1 MKAKYITAALIF
13 VFINTISCTSQSK
26 DSKQPN
32 NADNKTV
39 GGNLENREFVYNGI
53 PKIVSNTDTST
64 GWVLQ
69 GQKLLLTGTVYQP
82 DGKTPAPGVLV
93 YYYQTNTEGRYIH
106 KPEEKRSMVP
116 NNLGQT
122 HGYIRGW
129 VKTDSSGKYSIYT
142 VRPGPYPDGTELA
155 HIHLTVKEANSIPE
169 YYIDDIVFDDDSLM
183 TTKKRIKMENRA
195 GTGVVRLIE
204 KENLFIGERNIYL
217 GLNIPSYPKEN
228 ANLIDDG
235 KKVGEDIISFA
246 PYHAWGPDKG
256 SRACPICKY
265 GRYHGILYFVGNK
278 PNWAEIKEWLKFL
291 EKESIKRDKYLK
303 VYFIYGS
310 DNAYSKQT
318 RQTELAKLGQELN
331 IVKTALTY
339 VPSFSDVESDVYLT
353 KIDANISNTFLL
365 YKRSNVVGKYVN
377 LKPTQE
383 NFNLLLQRLDETINE
398 YFKL

>member
-1 MKAKYITAALIF
+1 MNRKYLAAALLL
-13 VFINTISCTSQSK
+13 VFINTTRCTSQNK
-26 DSKQPN
+26 DSKN
-32 NADNKTV
+32 FRSAGENTV
-39 GGNLENREFVYNGI
+39 GRSLENREFVYSGI
-53 PKIVSNTDTST
+53 EKLINSIDTSS
-64 GWVLQ
+64 GWTLT
-69 GQKLLLTGTVYQP
+69 GQKLLLTGIVYLP
-82 DGKTPAPGVLV
+82 DGITPATDVLV

-129 VKTDSSGKYSIYT
+129 VKTDSNGKYSIYT

-155 HIHLTVKEANSIPE
+155 HIHLTVKEPNNIPE
-169 YYIDDIVFDDDSLM
+169 YYIDDIVFDDDLLM

-204 KENLFIGERNIYL
+204 KDQLSIGERNIFL
-217 GLNIPSYPKEN
+217 GLNIPNYPRESGSVVDN
-228 ANLIDDG
+228 G
-235 KKVGEDIISFA
+235 KKPGEDIISFA

-256 SRACPICKY
+256 SRACPVCKY
-265 GRYHGILYFVGNK
+265 GRYHGILYFVGNN

-291 EKESIKRDKYLK
+291 EVEGIKRDKFLK

-310 DNAYSKQT
+310 NNGYNKQT
-318 RQTELAKLGQELN
+318 RQAELENLGKELN
-331 IVKTALTY
+331 IVRTALTY

-353 KIDANISNTFLL
+353 KIDANTNNTFLL
-365 YKRSNVVGKYVN
+365 YKRSNIIGKYVN
-377 LKPTQE
+377 LKPTQQ
-383 NFNLLLQRLDETINE
+383 NFNMLLQRLDETINE

>member
-1 MKAKYITAALIF
+1 MQMKNLFSFLILI
-13 VFINTISCTSQSK
+13 VANTVACNSQNKKAQKSENV
-26 DSKQPN
+26 DN
-32 NADNKTV
+32 NI
-39 GGNLENREFVYNGI
+39 GGSLENREFVYSGI
-53 PKIVSNTDTST
+53 QKNISNTDTST

-69 GQKLLLTGTVYQP
+69 GQKLLLTGTVFQP
-82 DGKTPAPGVLV
+82 DGRTPAPGVLV
-93 YYYQTNTEGRYIH
+93 YYYQTNTDGRYIH
-106 KPEEKRSMVP
+106 KPDEKRSMVP
-116 NNLGQT
+116 NSLGQT

-129 VKTDSSGKYSIYT
+129 VKTDSTGKYSIYT

-155 HIHLTVKEANSIPE
+155 HIHLTVKEPNEIPE
-169 YYIDDIVFDDDSLM
+169 YYIDDIVFDDDVLM

-204 KENLFIGERNIYL
+204 KGQISIGERNIYL
-217 GLNIPSYPKEN
+217 GLNIPNYPKKGTSE
-228 ANLIDDG
+228 IDNG

-278 PNWAEIKEWLKFL
+278 PNWDEIKQWLVFL

-303 VYFIYGS
+303 VYFIYGNS
-310 DNAYSKQT
+310 TEYNKQS
-318 RQTELAKLGQELN
+318 RQTELQKLGQELN
-331 IVKTALTY
+331 IVKTALTH
-339 VPSFSDVESDVYLT
+339 VPSFSDTESDMYLT
-353 KIDANISNTFLL
+353 KIDENTTNTFLL
-365 YKRSNVVGKYVN
+365 YKRSNLIGKYIN

-383 NFNLLLQRLDETINE
+383 NFNLLLKKLDETINE